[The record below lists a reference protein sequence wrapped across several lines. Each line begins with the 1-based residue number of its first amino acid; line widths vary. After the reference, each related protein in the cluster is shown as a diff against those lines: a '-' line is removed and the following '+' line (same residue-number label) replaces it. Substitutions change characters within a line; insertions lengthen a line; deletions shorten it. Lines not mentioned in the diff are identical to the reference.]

1 MKSGDQTHTA
11 AIRPAAYGYGTIL
24 AGAADEARKSAQG
37 RRMIRERV
45 TALGKDSIYNL
56 TGLVRTFPLQ
66 PQDLESL
73 ENQFTYYTHF
83 LGRAEALA
91 LHHTG
96 APPDACG
103 AVLCNRV
110 SAAMLA
116 IMLGTLKPGER
127 VLSLVAQG
135 RSHPSVQQ
143 AVEVTGAT
151 FHEVQGLAAMER
163 AMHEGTWRMLAIT
176 PLTPSMYHLPAADVA
191 VAIDMA
197 KAAQQVV
204 FVDDAHMM
212 ARSVFYDEPV
222 AFGLGEIDV
231 AVWSLDKH
239 VPGPRGAAIVG
250 RHDLMPS
257 IMAQAFQL
265 GLEAQ
270 SGHYVAMLRGM
281 EAFDPAPI
289 RQAGALARALFQRLS
304 ARFGPRPYLGGP
316 GVSFA
321 ADDFSEVVYERAGT
335 RQTAMVPAEI
345 AIASCFLLSQHDGA
359 ITIPITGY
367 PGAAQTF
374 RLMMHPDGGR
384 LGLDRLERA
393 IDDTFERTAGLL
405 QHPAAVK
412 TLLLGQE
419 SGADEVI
426 T

>member
-1 MKSGDQTHTA
+1 MMTIGHSNSHA
-11 AIRPAAYGYGTIL
+11 AALRPASYGHGTIP
-24 AGAADEARKSAQG
+24 AGAADEARKSTQG

-45 TALGKDSIYNL
+45 MTLGKDSIYNL

-66 PQDLESL
+66 PQDLEPL

-83 LGRAEALA
+83 LGRAEKLA
-91 LHHTG
+91 LHYTG
-96 APPDACG
+96 AHPDACT

-143 AVEVTGAT
+143 AVEVMGAT
-151 FHEVQGLAAMER
+151 FQEVQGLAALER

-212 ARSVFYDEPV
+212 SRSVFYDEPA
-222 AFGLGEIDV
+222 AFSLGDIDV

-250 RHDLMPS
+250 RQDLMPS
-257 IMAQAFQL
+257 IMAQVFQF

-281 EAFDPAPI
+281 EGFDPAPI
-289 RQAGALARALFQRLS
+289 RQAGTLARVLFRRLS
-304 ARFGPRPYLGGP
+304 ATFGTRLYQGGP
-316 GVSFA
+316 GVSFSA
-321 ADDFSEVVYERAGT
+321 EDFSEVVYERAGT
-335 RQTAMVPAEI
+335 RQTALVPAEI
-345 AIASCFLLSQHDGA
+345 AITGCFLLLQHHGV

-367 PGAAQTF
+367 PGAAPTF

-393 IDDTFERTAGLL
+393 IDDTFDRTAALL

-412 TLLLGQE
+412 ALLLGE
-419 SGADEVI
+419 E
-426 T
+426 

>member
-1 MKSGDQTHTA
+1 
-11 AIRPAAYGYGTIL
+11 
-24 AGAADEARKSAQG
+24 
-37 RRMIRERV
+37 
-45 TALGKDSIYNL
+45 
-56 TGLVRTFPLQ
+56 
-66 PQDLESL
+66 
-73 ENQFTYYTHF
+73 
-83 LGRAEALA
+83 
-91 LHHTG
+91 
-96 APPDACG
+96 
-103 AVLCNRV
+103 
-110 SAAMLA
+110 MLA

-143 AVEVTGAT
+143 AVEVMGAT
-151 FHEVQGLAAMER
+151 FHEVQGLAALER

-250 RHDLMPS
+250 RHDLMQS

-289 RQAGALARALFQRLS
+289 RQAGALARALFQRLH
-304 ARFGPRPYLGGP
+304 ATFGPRLYQGGP
-316 GVSFA
+316 GVSFS

-335 RQTAMVPAEI
+335 RQTALVPAEI
-345 AIASCFLLSQHDGA
+345 AITGCFLLLQHHGV

-367 PGAAQTF
+367 PGAAPTF

-393 IDDTFERTAGLL
+393 IDDTFDRTAGLL
-405 QHPAAVK
+405 QQPGAVK
-412 TLLLGQE
+412 TLLLGE
-419 SGADEVI
+419 E
-426 T
+426 